1 MGLGRSVTMVSERYN
16 SGDRIFAGDG
26 KCPKNNQEDDL
37 DSFLEGVGPEI
48 SPLYMLQ
55 RAAQNGFIQ
64 SFKPTS
70 THEIYEKFGKRICE
84 ICDEHVD
91 SEHSHKGCSLLIL
104 HQERKDE
111 LMAFVFHKERKDVHE
126 ESVKVDD
133 EEQKV
138 RELDNCKFNLKLRK
152 RI

>member
-1 MGLGRSVTMVSERYN
+1 M
-16 SGDRIFAGDG
+16 I
-26 KCPKNNQEDDL
+26 
-37 DSFLEGVGPEI
+37 
-48 SPLYMLQ
+48 Q
-55 RAAQNGFIQ
+55 RAVQNGFIQ
-64 SFKPTS
+64 SFKPPS
-70 THEIYEKFGKRICE
+70 TNEIYEKLGKGICE
-84 ICDEHVD
+84 ICDEHFD
-91 SEHSHKGCSLLIL
+91 SEYECSHTGYSLLIV